1 MTTTI
6 INNTEN
12 NNNNNINNIENSKN
26 EGKQVTF
33 KFGNDE
39 DTFGDITFNVTVH
52 QLLEHLKSESIS
64 TTLPICPNESMK
76 AFERDYKLPM
86 ISIAVCMK
94 NASKFLDETLFSVI
108 MQTYKGPLEL
118 SIFDDASTDSSYDI
132 VLNWLPVFKYFK
144 IIIVLSNKKFGTKI
158 FHHDIKEYIDIV
170 NDFNIKNNISINDN
184 SNNENENKIKNNEK
198 EENGIITILSGG
210 VGYARNQAIKYSHG
224 EFLCILDADDVMFRE
239 RIEIQYRECGNGIEK
254 ENLSKY
260 LIGSNYIRI
269 PIGSSARYTDW
280 CNRLTDNQLYL
291 HQFREVTIIQPTWF
305 YHRSLFEKNGKYIEA
320 LKMDDVINHN
330 NNYNSIEKN
339 TNHNNNI
346 NNNNNNNNN
355 SNNDN
360 QDNFYLMG
368 NNDNVCQYKH
378 KNQDKHIEKY
388 KESQLKFIKDLNN
401 SGAKAI
407 PEDLIFFNR
416 HLDKGGILK
425 KAKIESS
432 IYNNNENSDGSEE
445 VGDNKKLKIEKF
457 EPLLVYRYHENN
469 LSGQIHKHMLMKV
482 RIEYLERRVLS
493 NWKEF
498 TIWGAGKDG
507 KKFFTLLPDSC
518 KKKVIAFC
526 DVDKNKIGINYNAAY
541 TPYSIPIIHF
551 SNVKSPLI
559 ICVALDRSN
568 GEFENNLNSLNLIEG
583 KDYWHFN

>member
-1 MTTTI
+1 MTTVT
-6 INNTEN
+6 NNTEN
-12 NNNNNINNIENSKN
+12 NNNNNNKIEGTKN
-26 EGKQVTF
+26 ESKKVTF
-33 KFGNDE
+33 KYGNDE
-39 DTFGDITFNVTVH
+39 SSFGEIKFNVTVH
-52 QLLEHLKSESIS
+52 ELLEHLKSECIT
-64 TTLPICPNESMK
+64 TTLPICPNESMI
-76 AFERDYKLPM
+76 AFERDFKLPM
-86 ISIAVCMK
+86 VSIAVCMK
-94 NASKFLDETLFSVI
+94 NASRFLDETLFSVI

-118 SIFDDASTDSSYDI
+118 SIFDDASTDNSYDI

-144 IIIVLSNKKFGTKI
+144 IVIVLSNKKVGTKT
-158 FHHDIKEYIDIV
+158 FHHDIKEYIDII
-170 NDFNIKNNISINDN
+170 NGFNIKNNITI
-184 SNNENENKIKNNEK
+184 NNENNNEK
-198 EENGIITILSGG
+198 EKEEEEEEEKEEGGIITILSGG

-224 EFLCILDADDVMFRE
+224 DFLCILDADDVMFRE
-239 RIEIQYRECGNGIEK
+239 RIEIQYKECSNGIEK
-254 ENLSKY
+254 DNLSKY

-320 LKMDDVINHN
+320 LKMDDI
-330 NNYNSIEKN
+330 
-339 TNHNNNI
+339 I
-346 NNNNNNNNN
+346 NNNNNSKDKNNNN
-355 SNNDN
+355 NENK
-360 QDNFYLMG
+360 DNFYLMG

-416 HLDKGGILK
+416 HLDNGGILK

-432 IYNNNENSDGSEE
+432 INNNNENGDNNGGEDNGNNES
-445 VGDNKKLKIEKF
+445 DNKKLKIEKF
-457 EPLLVYRYHENN
+457 EPLLVYRYHDNN

-518 KKKVIAFC
+518 KKKVVAFC
-526 DVDKNKIGINYNAAY
+526 DVDKNKIGVNYNAAY